1 MVEAT
6 HPSISVSRQCELLGL
21 SRSSFYYRSC
31 RVDERDLWLMHLL
44 DEQYTRTPFYGSR
57 RMTAWLRS
65 RGYPANRKKVV
76 RLMRE
81 MGIEAIYPRPKL
93 SVAGKEHKV
102 YPYLLR
108 GLIISRADQ
117 VWCADITYIRLR
129 KGFIYLVAIMD
140 WFSRYVLAWEI
151 STSME
156 AEFCVW
162 ALERALE
169 GGLPEIFN
177 TDQGVQFTSELFVKV
192 LEQNQILVSMDGRG
206 RVLDNI
212 FIERLWRAVKYE
224 EVYLHEY
231 ENVREAVEGL
241 RRYFGFYNHQRFHQA
256 LGYKTPAEVYGES
269 LNSRRLL
276 EMAG

>member
-1 MVEAT
+1 MVEVA

-21 SRSSFYYRSC
+21 SRSSLYYRS
-31 RVDERDLWLMHLL
+31 RGVDERDLWMMHLL

-65 RGYPANRKKVV
+65 MGYLVNRKKVV

-81 MGIEAIYPRPKL
+81 MGIEAIYPKPRL
-93 SVAGKEHKV
+93 SVAGKKHKI

-108 GLIISRADQ
+108 GTIISRANQ

-129 KGFIYLVAIMD
+129 RGFLYLVAIMD
-140 WFSRYVLAWEI
+140 WFSRYVLAWEVSI
-151 STSME
+151 SLE

-162 ALERALE
+162 ALARALE
-169 GGLPEIFN
+169 GGKPEIFN
-177 TDQGVQFTSELFVKV
+177 TDQGVQFTSELFVKE
-192 LEQNQILVSMDGRG
+192 LEQNKILVSMDGRR

-231 ENVREAVEGL
+231 ENVREAAQGL
-241 RRYFGFYNHQRFHQA
+241 RRYFEFYNHQRFHQA
-256 LGYKTPAEVYGES
+256 LGYKRPAEVYGES
-269 LNSRRLL
+269 LDSRGLT

>member
-1 MVEAT
+1 MVEVA
-6 HPSISVSRQCELLGL
+6 HPSISVSRQCELLGI
-21 SRSSFYYRSC
+21 SRSSLYYRS
-31 RVDERDLWLMHLL
+31 RGVDERDLWLMHLL

-65 RGYPANRKKVV
+65 RGYLVNRKKVV

-81 MGIEAIYPRPKL
+81 MGIEAIYPKPRL

-151 STSME
+151 SNSME

-169 GGLPEIFN
+169 EGLPEIFN
-177 TDQGVQFTSELFVKV
+177 TDQGVQFSSELFVKV
-192 LEQNQILVSMDGRG
+192 LEQNRILVSMDGRG

-231 ENVREAVEGL
+231 ETVREAVEGL
-241 RRYFGFYNHQRFHQA
+241 RRYFAFYNRQRFHQA
-256 LGYKTPAEVYGES
+256 LGYKTPAEVYRES
-269 LNSRRLL
+269 LNTRGLS
-276 EMAG
+276 EKAG

>member
-1 MVEAT
+1 MVEVA

-21 SRSSFYYRSC
+21 SRSSFYYRSQG
-31 RVDERDLWLMHLL
+31 VGERDLWLMRFL

-65 RGYPANRKKVV
+65 MGYEINRKKVV

-81 MGIEAIYPRPKL
+81 MGLETIYPKPRL
-93 SVAGKEHKV
+93 SVGDKEHKV

-108 GLIISRADQ
+108 GLIIGRADQ

-151 STSME
+151 SNSME

-162 ALERALE
+162 ALERALKC
-169 GGLPEIFN
+169 GKPDIFN
-177 TDQGVQFTSELFVKV
+177 TDQGVQFSSERFVQV
-192 LEQNQILVSMDGRG
+192 LEFNEILVSMDGRG

-231 ENVREAVEGL
+231 ESVREAVEGL
-241 RRYFGFYNHQRFHQA
+241 RRYFEFYNHQRFHQA
-256 LGYKTPAEVYGES
+256 LEYKTPAEVYGES
-269 LNSRRLL
+269 LNSCNLS

>member
-31 RVDERDLWLMHLL
+31 GVDERDLWLMHLL

-177 TDQGVQFTSELFVKV
+177 TDPGVQFTSELFVKV

>member
-1 MVEAT
+1 MVEVT
-6 HPSISVSRQCELLGL
+6 YPSISVSRQCELLGL
-21 SRSSFYYRSC
+21 SRSSFYYRSQGIG
-31 RVDERDLWLMHLL
+31 ERDLWLMRLL

-65 RGYPANRKKVV
+65 IGYEVNRKKVV

-81 MGIEAIYPRPKL
+81 MGLEAIYPKPRL
-93 SVAGKEHKV
+93 SVGDKEHKV

-151 STSME
+151 SNSME

-162 ALERALE
+162 ALERALKC
-169 GGLPEIFN
+169 GKPDIFN
-177 TDQGVQFTSELFVKV
+177 TDQGVQFSSERFVQV
-192 LEQNQILVSMDGRG
+192 LEFNGILVSMDGRG

-231 ENVREAVEGL
+231 ESVREAVEGL
-241 RRYFGFYNHQRFHQA
+241 RRYFRFYNHQRFHQA
-256 LGYKTPAEVYGES
+256 LEYKTPAAVYGES
-269 LNSRRLL
+269 LNSCNLS

>member
-1 MVEAT
+1 MIVIG
-6 HPSISVSRQCELLGL
+6 HPTISVSRQCELLEL
-21 SRSSFYYRSC
+21 SRSSFYYRS
-31 RVDERDLWLMHLL
+31 RGVGERDLWVMHLL
-44 DEQYTRTPFYGSR
+44 DEQYTRAPFYGSR

-65 RGYPANRKKVV
+65 MGYEINRKKVV

-81 MGIEAIYPRPKL
+81 MGLEAIYPKPRL
-93 SVAGKEHKV
+93 SMGGKEHKT

-108 GLIISRADQ
+108 GLIVGRADQ

-140 WFSRYVLAWEI
+140 WFSRYVLAWEV
-151 STSME
+151 SNSLE

-169 GGLPEIFN
+169 CGKPDMFN
-177 TDQGVQFTSELFVKV
+177 TDQGVQFSSERFVMV
-192 LEQNQILVSMDGRG
+192 LEQNKILVSMDGRG
-206 RVLDNI
+206 RALDNI

-231 ENVREAVEGL
+231 ESVREAVEGL
-241 RRYFGFYNHQRFHQA
+241 RRYFTFYNHERFHQA
-256 LGYKTPAEVYGES
+256 LGYKTPAEVYEES
-269 LNSRRLL
+269 LASRSI
-276 EMAG
+276 

>member
-1 MVEAT
+1 MVEAA
-6 HPSISVSRQCELLGL
+6 HSSISVSRQCELLGL
-21 SRSSFYYRSC
+21 SRSSLYYRS
-31 RVDERDLWLMHLL
+31 RGVDERDLWMMHLL

-65 RGYPANRKKVV
+65 IGYQVNRKKVL
-76 RLMRE
+76 RFMKEL
-81 MGIEAIYPRPKL
+81 GIEAVYPKPRL
-93 SVAGKEHKV
+93 SVAGKEHKI

-108 GLIISRADQ
+108 GMIISRANQ

-129 KGFIYLVAIMD
+129 RGFIYLVAIMD
-140 WFSRYVLAWEI
+140 WFSRYVLAWEVSI
-151 STSME
+151 SLE

-162 ALERALE
+162 ALARALE
-169 GGLPEIFN
+169 GGKPEIFN
-177 TDQGVQFTSELFVKV
+177 SDQGVQFTSELFVKV

-212 FIERLWRAVKYE
+212 FVERLWRAVKYE

-231 ENVREAVEGL
+231 ENVREGVEGL
-241 RRYFGFYNHQRFHQA
+241 RRYFDFYNHQRFHQA
-256 LGYKTPAEVYGES
+256 LGYKTPAEVYAES

-276 EMAG
+276 EMVG